1 MEAADHLR
9 DTALMPPAEAPT
21 PLPDDLLLSEA
32 AETGRASQA
41 LARLGPAIDAF
52 HAAHASGPF
61 VAYER
66 PVDAVTA
73 GPVPEA
79 GIGLDAMVDE
89 LGALVAEGSRIG
101 APGFVG
107 FITTGAS
114 TGGAIGETA
123 MAFAGGQ
130 RYTIHAFNRLEH
142 DSLRWLAQLCGLPD
156 GVTGVYS
163 SGGST
168 ANLVGLGSARQS
180 AFERLGFNVAEDG
193 APAGLRGR
201 VYASE
206 LAHRTVH
213 RAAAVLGL
221 GRQAVRAIPVDGDG
235 RIRLDQLEAAL
246 AADAREGIVPIATVA
261 IAGTTDTGSVD
272 DIAGVAA
279 IATRFG
285 SWLHV
290 DGAYG
295 LIGNASPR
303 LAPLYAGLELA
314 DSWIVDPH
322 KWLATGVGVAATF
335 VRDEGVLTRAFAE
348 GDAAYLEGT
357 FTPHDAP
364 AVSQF
369 DRMNGRWADQSL
381 ELSAPPR
388 GVMVWAV
395 LREIGRAGVIARV
408 DRHVAYA
415 RRVADRAMANPRL
428 ELLME
433 PQLSVVCLRY
443 RAPAGTDG
451 DSLNSRILERLRR
464 ETGQVPSSTV
474 VAGRFAIRPCYINPR
489 TTLADVDALVDAV
502 IRFGD
507 ELTGVGAGGPG

>member
-1 MEAADHLR
+1 MR
-9 DTALMPPAEAPT
+9 DTAAMPD
-21 PLPDDLLLSEA
+21 PLPSRASPGDLALAET
-32 AETGRASQA
+32 AETGRASET
-41 LARLGPAIDAF
+41 LGRLGPAIDAF
-52 HAAHASGPF
+52 QAAHAAFPY
-61 VAYER
+61 VAYQR
-66 PVDAVTA
+66 PADAPTA
-73 GPVPEA
+73 GPLPEA

-89 LGALVAEGSRIG
+89 LADLVAQGSRIG

-114 TGGAIGETA
+114 TSGALAETA

-142 DSLRWLAQLCGLPD
+142 DSLRWLAQLCGLPE

-168 ANLVGLGSARQS
+168 ANLIGLGSARQA
-180 AFERLGFNVAEDG
+180 AFERLGYNVAEDG
-193 APAGLRGR
+193 APAGIRGR
-201 VYASE
+201 IYASE

-213 RAAAVLGL
+213 RSAGVLGL
-221 GRQAVRAIPVDGDG
+221 GRQSVRAIPVDGDG
-235 RIRLDQLEAAL
+235 RIRLDELEAAM

-279 IATRFG
+279 IARRFS
-285 SWLHV
+285 SWVHV

-295 LIGNASPR
+295 LIGNASPG
-303 LAPLYAGLELA
+303 LAPLYAGLDLA

-348 GDAAYLEGT
+348 GDAAYLEGA
-357 FTPHDAP
+357 FTPDDAP

-395 LREIGRAGVIARV
+395 LREIGRSGVIARV

-415 RRVADRAMANPRL
+415 RHIADRAASDPRL
-428 ELLME
+428 EILLE
-433 PQLSVVCLRY
+433 PQLSVACFRY
-443 RAPAGTDG
+443 RAPAGIDG
-451 DSLNSRILERLRR
+451 DDLNARILERLRR
-464 ETGQVPSSTV
+464 ESGQVPSSTV
-474 VAGRFAIRPCYINPR
+474 VAGRFAIRPCYISPR
-489 TTLADVDALVDAV
+489 TTLGDVDALVDAV

-507 ELTGVGAGGPG
+507 ELTGAVSPAR

>member
-1 MEAADHLR
+1 MGMVG
-9 DTALMPPAEAPT
+9 DTARMPDR
-21 PLPDDLLLSEA
+21 LPSAASTGDLALPEA
-32 AETGRASQA
+32 AETGRASHA

-52 HAAHASGPF
+52 QAAHATVPYA
-61 VAYER
+61 AYQR
-66 PVDAVTA
+66 PSDAATA
-73 GPVPEA
+73 GHLPEA

-89 LGALVAEGSRIG
+89 LAGLVAEGSRIG

-114 TGGAIGETA
+114 TSGAIAETA

-142 DSLRWLAQLCGLPD
+142 DSLRWLAQLCGLPE

-168 ANLVGLGSARQS
+168 ANLIGLGSARQS

-193 APAGLRGR
+193 TPAGVRGR
-201 VYASE
+201 IYASE

-221 GRQAVRAIPVDGDG
+221 GRQAVRPIPVDGDG
-235 RIRLDQLEAAL
+235 RIRLDELEAAMT
-246 AADAREGIVPIATVA
+246 ADARDGIVPVATVA

-272 DIAGVAA
+272 DVAGVAA
-279 IATRFG
+279 IAQRFS
-285 SWLHV
+285 SWVHV

-303 LAPLYAGLELA
+303 LARLYAGLDLA

-348 GDAAYLEGT
+348 GDAAYLEGA
-357 FTPHDAP
+357 FTPEDAP

-369 DRMNGRWADQSL
+369 DRMNGRWADQGL

-415 RRVADRAMANPRL
+415 RHLADRAMADPRL
-428 ELLME
+428 ELLLD
-433 PQLSVVCLRY
+433 PQLSVACFRY
-443 RAPAGTDG
+443 RAPAGVEPDA
-451 DSLNSRILERLRR
+451 LNARILERLRR

-502 IRFGD
+502 IGFGD
-507 ELTGVGAGGPG
+507 ELTGGAAGGAG